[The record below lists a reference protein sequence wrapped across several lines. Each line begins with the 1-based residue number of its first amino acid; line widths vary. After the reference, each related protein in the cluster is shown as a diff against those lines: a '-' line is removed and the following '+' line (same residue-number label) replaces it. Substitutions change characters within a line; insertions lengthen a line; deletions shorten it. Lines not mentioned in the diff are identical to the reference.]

1 MSKTIDAVV
10 TDVRLGLQDSLAV
23 GVTEDFSDDELKSIV
38 DDVLVEVSDVSP
50 YQVVE
55 TAVTLANS
63 KILDISGITDLLE
76 IDRVEYPVGSSPR
89 EYHNFD
95 LIDNETIEVD
105 MDSAFSNTG
114 TSSTLTGTV
123 TFTSG
128 SATVTGSGT
137 AFSTELAAGNF
148 IKPSGGTRWYRVYS
162 IESATSLTLEET
174 VKSGDTGAD
183 TVNLTQYR
191 DYVARIYCNKLHQLT
206 VSSSTLNPKE
216 ESVTIKGGVAKASSI
231 WMQTARDRLVEAVT
245 RIADV
250 NTSIDNMSARVTQAL
265 ADLTSGRAEIDDE
278 RTSATTAIDSVTAR
292 IDEAVADLAAGRT
305 YINKINIGGNPQS
318 DYNNMAAREL
328 QNANT
333 ALGQARGYLSESTTS
348 SRFRESAATE
358 LQSANTYLAQAGG
371 YTRELTSQINVSRA
385 IIALQGIVDRLNA
398 EYKNSLKTIVKRKV
412 GRIYP
417 RS

>member
-89 EYHNFD
+89 EYHNID

-162 IESATSLTLEET
+162 IASDTSLTLEE
-174 VKSGDTGAD
+174 
-183 TVNLTQYR
+183 Q
-191 DYVARIYCNKLHQLT
+191 
-206 VSSSTLNPKE
+206 
-216 ESVTIKGGVAKASSI
+216 
-231 WMQTARDRLVEAVT
+231 
-245 RIADV
+245 
-250 NTSIDNMSARVTQAL
+250 
-265 ADLTSGRAEIDDE
+265 
-278 RTSATTAIDSVTAR
+278 
-292 IDEAVADLAAGRT
+292 
-305 YINKINIGGNPQS
+305 
-318 DYNNMAAREL
+318 
-328 QNANT
+328 
-333 ALGQARGYLSESTTS
+333 
-348 SRFRESAATE
+348 
-358 LQSANTYLAQAGG
+358 
-371 YTRELTSQINVSRA
+371 SRA
-385 IIALQGIVDRLNA
+385 PTLVLIR
-398 EYKNSLKTIVKRKV
+398 
-412 GRIYP
+412 
-417 RS
+417 

>member
-10 TDVRLGLQDSLAV
+10 TDVRLGLRDSVAI
-23 GVTEDFSDDELKSIV
+23 GVDNDFSDDELKSIV
-38 DDVLVEVSDVSP
+38 DDVLVEVSDASP

-55 TAVTLANS
+55 TALTLANS
-63 KILDISGITDLLE
+63 KILDISEITDLLE

-89 EYHNFD
+89 EYHSFD
-95 LIDNETIEVD
+95 LIDNETIELD
-105 MDSAFSNTG
+105 MGSGFSNTG

-128 SATVTGSGT
+128 SATVTGSST
-137 AFSTELAAGNF
+137 LFSSELAAGNF
-148 IKPSGGTRWYRVYS
+148 IKPSGGTRWYRIYS
-162 IESATSLTLEET
+162 IASNTSLTLEET
-174 VKSGDTGAD
+174 VKAADTGAD
-183 TVNLTQYR
+183 TVSLTQYR
-191 DYVARIYCNKLHQLT
+191 DYVARIYCNKLHLLT
-206 VSSSTLNPKE
+206 LSSSTLNPKE
-216 ESVTIKGGVAKASSI
+216 ERVVILGSVAKAAST
-231 WMQTARDRLVEAVT
+231 WMQTARDRRVEAVT

-265 ADLTSGRAEIDDE
+265 ADLAAGRLEIDDE
-278 RTSATTAIDSVTAR
+278 RANATTAIDSMSAR
-292 IDEAVADLAAGRT
+292 IEEAIADLAAGRP
-305 YINKINIGGNPQS
+305 YINKINIGGNPQN

-371 YTRELTSQINVSRA
+371 YTRELTSQINVGRA
-385 IIALQGIVDRLNA
+385 VIGLQGIVDRLNA
-398 EYKNSLKTIVKRKV
+398 EYRNSLKTIVKRKV
-412 GRIYP
+412 ARIYS

>member
-10 TDVRLGLQDSLAV
+10 TDVRLGLRDSVAI
-23 GVTEDFSDDELKSIV
+23 GVDNDFSDDELKSIV
-38 DDVLVEVSDVSP
+38 DDVLVEVSDASP

-55 TAVTLANS
+55 TAITLANS
-63 KILDISGITDLLE
+63 KVLDISGITDLLE
-76 IDRVEYPVGSSPR
+76 IDKVEYPVGSSPR

-95 LIDNETIEVD
+95 LVDNETIEVD

-128 SATVTGSGT
+128 SATVTGTST
-137 AFSTELAAGNF
+137 LFSTELDAGNF

-162 IESATSLTLEET
+162 IASATSLTLEET
-174 VKSGDTGAD
+174 VKSGDAGAD
-183 TVNLTQYR
+183 TENATQYR
-191 DYVARIYCNKLHQLT
+191 DYVARIYCNKLHLLT
-206 VSSSTLNPKE
+206 LSSSTLNPKE
-216 ESVTIKGGVAKASSI
+216 ERVVILGSVAKAASV

-278 RTSATTAIDSVTAR
+278 RTSATTAIDSMTAR
-292 IDEAVADLAAGRT
+292 IDDAIADLAAGRT
-305 YINKINIGGNPQS
+305 YINKINIGGNPQN

-333 ALGQARGYLSESTTS
+333 ALGQARGYLGESTTS

-371 YTRELTSQINVSRA
+371 YTRELTSQINVGRA
-385 IIALQGIVDRLNA
+385 IIGLQGIVDRLNA
-398 EYKNSLKTIVKRKV
+398 EYRNSLKTIVKRKV
-412 GRIYP
+412 ARIYP

>member
-162 IESATSLTLEET
+162 IASDTSLTLEET
-174 VKSGDTGAD
+174 VKSADTGAD
-183 TVNLTQYR
+183 TINLTQYR

-250 NTSIDNMSARVTQAL
+250 NTAIDNMSARVTQAL

-292 IDEAVADLAAGRT
+292 IDEAIADLASGRT
-305 YINKINIGGNPQS
+305 YINKININ
-318 DYNNMAAREL
+318 
-328 QNANT
+328 
-333 ALGQARGYLSESTTS
+333 
-348 SRFRESAATE
+348 
-358 LQSANTYLAQAGG
+358 
-371 YTRELTSQINVSRA
+371 
-385 IIALQGIVDRLNA
+385 
-398 EYKNSLKTIVKRKV
+398 
-412 GRIYP
+412 
-417 RS
+417 